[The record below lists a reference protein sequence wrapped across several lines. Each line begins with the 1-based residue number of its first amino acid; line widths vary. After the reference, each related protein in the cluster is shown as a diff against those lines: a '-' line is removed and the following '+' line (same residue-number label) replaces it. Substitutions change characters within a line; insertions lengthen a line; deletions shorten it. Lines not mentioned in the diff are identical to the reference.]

1 MADRR
6 NGGYHRIRED
16 YEIRSKQE
24 AKKIIKDKD
33 HSKIESQSSNLL
45 YSDNSADEWTGLDLS
60 DDITISPSRLVII
73 LLMLLLY
80 TYFILIIN
88 TIL

>member
-1 MADRR
+1 MTDRR

-33 HSKIESQSSNLL
+33 PSKIESHSSNLL
-45 YSDNSADEWTGLDLS
+45 FSDNSADEWTGLDLS
-60 DDITISPSRLVII
+60 EDLTMSPSRLVII
-73 LLMLLLY
+73 LIML
-80 TYFILIIN
+80 
-88 TIL
+88 

>member
-6 NGGYHRIRED
+6 NGGGYHRIRED

-33 HSKIESQSSNLL
+33 HSKIESQHSSNLL

-73 LLMLLLY
+73 LLMLLY
-80 TYFILIIN
+80 TYIFHFN
-88 TIL
+88 Y